1 VRDFSSRTFARRRW
15 TEPVETASDEFRKQ
29 VLPHLDAAYNLARF
43 FTRDATLSEDVV
55 QDAIVRAYR
64 GFSGF
69 RGDSAKAWLLAI
81 VRNCCRTAV
90 SAPKSM
96 AGLTVHESGFSDE
109 DSKELSNVRD
119 PNPDPEQQ
127 AIQQDEIGRVRSAI
141 EAIPEPFREV
151 VVLRDMEDL
160 SYAEIAEVT
169 GAPIGTVMS
178 RLARGRAILASAL
191 LPARDSADEQSRSAK

>member
-1 VRDFSSRTFARRRW
+1 VRDFSSRTFAGRRW
-15 TEPVETASDEFRKQ
+15 TESAETASDEFRKQ

-43 FTRDATLSEDVV
+43 FTRDTTLSEDVV
-55 QDAIVRAYR
+55 QDAMIRAYR

-69 RGDSAKAWLLAI
+69 RGDSPKAWLLAI

-109 DSKELSNVRD
+109 DSAGLRNARD

-127 AIQQDEIGRVRSAI
+127 AIQQDEVERVRSAI
-141 EAIPEPFREV
+141 EAIPEPFREAV
-151 VVLRDMEDL
+151 ILRDMEDL
-160 SYAEIAEVT
+160 SYGEIAEVT